1 MARELTPSE
10 IEELFGVYA
19 LDALDADERAEVE
32 TYLERSVAARTEVAA
47 LQEVAAMLAHSG
59 GAAPDDLWGRIEQAL
74 AAEPPRLVLPLDQA
88 RTERTRRR
96 GLGGRVAL
104 AIAGASAAAALVTA
118 VVVSNQMS
126 DQMSDQEDRLDR
138 VASSVEHDGMRRAA
152 MGALADPRARTV
164 RLVAPDGA
172 GSVTVV
178 SMPDGGGFL
187 MAHGVQRLAPGR
199 TYQLW
204 AMTGDPG
211 PPGLVSAGVLGRDLD
226 IAAFHAPASAHGFV
240 VTEEAEPGALT
251 STGHVLLAGEFT

>member
-19 LDALDADERAEVE
+19 LDALDTDERAEVE
-32 TYLERSVAARTEVAA
+32 TYLERSVAARTEVAQ

-59 GAAPDDLWGRIEQAL
+59 GAAPEGLWGRIEQAL
-74 AAEPPRLVLPLDQA
+74 AAEPPRLVLPLDRA
-88 RTERTRRR
+88 RAERTRRR

-126 DQMSDQEDRLDR
+126 DQEDRLER

-172 GSVTVV
+172 GSMTVV
-178 SMPDGGGFL
+178 SMPDGDGFL

-226 IAAFHAPASAHGFV
+226 IAAFRAPASAHGFV

>member
-32 TYLERSVAARTEVAA
+32 TYLERSVAARTEVAQ

-59 GAAPDDLWGRIEQAL
+59 GAAPEGLWGRIEQAL
-74 AAEPPRLVLPLDQA
+74 AAEPPRLVLPLDRA
-88 RTERTRRR
+88 RAERTRRR

-126 DQMSDQEDRLDR
+126 DQEDRLER

-172 GSVTVV
+172 GSMTVV
-178 SMPDGGGFL
+178 SMPDGDGFL

>member
-19 LDALDADERAEVE
+19 LDALDTDERAEVE
-32 TYLERSVAARTEVAA
+32 TYLERSVAARTEVAQ

-59 GAAPDDLWGRIEQAL
+59 GAAPEGLWGRIEQAL
-74 AAEPPRLVLPLDQA
+74 AAEPPRLVLPLDRA
-88 RTERTRRR
+88 RAERTRRR

-126 DQMSDQEDRLDR
+126 DQEDRLER

-172 GSVTVV
+172 GSMTVV
-178 SMPDGGGFL
+178 SMPDGDGFL
-187 MAHGVQRLAPGR
+187 MAHGVDRLAPGR

-251 STGHVLLAGEFT
+251 STGHVLLAGEFS

>member
-32 TYLERSVAARTEVAA
+32 TYLERSVAARTEVAQ

-59 GAAPDDLWGRIEQAL
+59 GAAPEGLWGRIEQAL
-74 AAEPPRLVLPLDQA
+74 AEEPPRLVLPLDRA
-88 RTERTRRR
+88 RAERTRRR

-126 DQMSDQEDRLDR
+126 DQEDRLER

-172 GSVTVV
+172 GSMTVV
-178 SMPDGGGFL
+178 SMPDGDGFL
-187 MAHGVQRLAPGR
+187 MAHGVDRLAPGR

>member
-32 TYLERSVAARTEVAA
+32 TYLERSVAARTEVAQ

-59 GAAPDDLWGRIEQAL
+59 GAAPEGLWGRIEQAL
-74 AAEPPRLVLPLDQA
+74 AAEPPRLVLPLDRA
-88 RTERTRRR
+88 RAERTRRR

-126 DQMSDQEDRLDR
+126 DQEDRLER

-172 GSVTVV
+172 GSMTVV
-178 SMPDGGGFL
+178 SMPDGDGFL
-187 MAHGVQRLAPGR
+187 MAHGVDRLAPGR

>member
-19 LDALDADERAEVE
+19 LDALDTDERAEVE
-32 TYLERSVAARTEVAA
+32 TYLERSVAARTEVAQ

-59 GAAPDDLWGRIEQAL
+59 GAAPEGLWGRIEQAL
-74 AAEPPRLVLPLDQA
+74 AAEPPRLVLPLDRA
-88 RTERTRRR
+88 RAERTRRR

-126 DQMSDQEDRLDR
+126 DQEDRLER

-172 GSVTVV
+172 GSMTVV
-178 SMPDGGGFL
+178 SMPDGDGFL

>member
-19 LDALDADERAEVE
+19 LDALDTDERAEVE
-32 TYLERSVAARTEVAA
+32 TYLERSVAARTEVAQ

-59 GAAPDDLWGRIEQAL
+59 GAAPEGLWGRIEQAL
-74 AAEPPRLVLPLDQA
+74 AAEPPRLVLPLDRA
-88 RTERTRRR
+88 RAERTRRR

-126 DQMSDQEDRLDR
+126 DQEDRLER

-172 GSVTVV
+172 GSMTVV
-178 SMPDGGGFL
+178 SMPDGDGFL
-187 MAHGVQRLAPGR
+187 MAHGVDRLAPGR

>member
-32 TYLERSVAARTEVAA
+32 TYLERSVAARTEVAQ

-59 GAAPDDLWGRIEQAL
+59 GAAPEGLWGRIEQAL
-74 AAEPPRLVLPLDQA
+74 AAEPPRLVLPLDRA
-88 RTERTRRR
+88 RAERTRRR
-96 GLGGRVAL
+96 GVGGRVAL

-126 DQMSDQEDRLDR
+126 DQEDRLER

-172 GSVTVV
+172 GSMTVV
-178 SMPDGGGFL
+178 SMPDGDGFL

>member
-19 LDALDADERAEVE
+19 LDALDVDERAEVE
-32 TYLERSVAARTEVAA
+32 TYLERSVAARTEVAQ

-59 GAAPDDLWGRIEQAL
+59 GAAPEGLWGRIEQAL
-74 AAEPPRLVLPLDQA
+74 AEEPPRLVLPLDRA
-88 RTERTRRR
+88 RAERTRRR

-126 DQMSDQEDRLDR
+126 DQEDRLER

-172 GSVTVV
+172 GSMTVV
-178 SMPDGGGFL
+178 SMPDGDGFL

>member
-19 LDALDADERAEVE
+19 LDALDADERAEVD
-32 TYLERSVAARTEVAA
+32 TYLERSVAARTEVAE
-47 LQEVAAMLAHSG
+47 LEEVAAMLAHSG
-59 GAAPDDLWGRIEQAL
+59 GAAPDGIWGRIEQAL

-88 RTERTRRR
+88 RTERSRRR
-96 GLGGRVAL
+96 GFGGRVAL

-118 VVVSNQMS
+118 VVVSSQMS
-126 DQMSDQEDRLDR
+126 AQEDRLDR

-164 RLVAPDGA
+164 RLKALDGA
-172 GSVTVV
+172 GSATVV

-187 MAHGVQRLAPGR
+187 MAHGVARRARGR

-211 PPGLVSAGVLGRDLD
+211 TPGLVSAGVLGRELD

-240 VTEEAEPGALT
+240 VTEEAEPGAPT
-251 STGHVLLAGEFT
+251 ATGHVMLAGEFA

>member
-19 LDALDADERAEVE
+19 LDALDVDERAEVE
-32 TYLERSVAARTEVAA
+32 TYLERSVAARTEVAQ

-59 GAAPDDLWGRIEQAL
+59 GAAPEGLWGRIEQAL
-74 AAEPPRLVLPLDQA
+74 AAEPPRLVLPLDRA
-88 RTERTRRR
+88 RAERTRRR

-126 DQMSDQEDRLDR
+126 DQEDRLER

-172 GSVTVV
+172 GSMTVV
-178 SMPDGGGFL
+178 SMPDGDGFL